1 MALTATMH
9 TFAIRLE
16 DADRGVRED
25 LALRVP
31 RHPSETEESLVMRL
45 LAYCLEYEEGIAFA
59 DGLAGR
65 DEPAIAVRD
74 LTGALKVWIDV
85 GAPDATRLHRASKA
99 APRVAVYTHRDPDLL
114 IRQWSKE
121 RIHRADRLEL
131 YRIDRALREG
141 LTARLQRRMV
151 LTLAVDARRIRV
163 AHDGAVIEGA
173 VSRHPLVT
181 R

>member
-1 MALTATMH
+1 VALTATMH

-16 DADRGVRED
+16 DADRGVGED
-25 LALRVP
+25 LAFRAA
-31 RHPSETEESLVMRL
+31 RHPSETEESLVLRV
-45 LAYCLEYEEGIAFA
+45 LAYCLEYAEGIAFA

-74 LTGALKVWIDV
+74 LTGALLAWIDT

-121 RIHRADRLEL
+121 RIHRAERIEL
-131 YRIDRALREG
+131 YSIDRALREA

-151 LTLAVDARRIRV
+151 LTVAVEDRRLRITHEGEV
-163 AHDGAVIEGA
+163 FEGA
-173 VSRHPLVT
+173 VVRHPIAS